1 MRSTAASTP
10 APTTEWGSYDAC
22 IERSVMTQDR
32 INQDNEAKPNEIAD
46 LAGQSPG
53 LLEEF
58 VDAITAHLPT
68 LLEHRIAWQ
77 FIERGLEENAERETA
92 TEIVEQ
98 LGIVCKAIGNASVAA
113 MRSAFLAKEL
123 NPPSRD

>member
-10 APTTEWGSYDAC
+10 AHTTESGSYEAF
-22 IERSVMTQDR
+22 IERNVMTQDE
-32 INQDNEAKPNEIAD
+32 INPDNDAEPNEIAD
-46 LAGQSPG
+46 LAGQSPI

-58 VDAITAHLPT
+58 VDAINAHLPA

-77 FIERGLEENAERETA
+77 FIERGLEENAERMTA

-113 MRSAFLAKEL
+113 MRTAFLAKEL
-123 NPPSRD
+123 DPHS